1 MTAAGVIL
9 SGGSVRVYSNSPTRL
24 DSSSLPGIAVETECV
39 GKRIVTSRVRV
50 RKPCGWRIMTAA
62 AAVLMDGEAEICS
75 NGPTREHYS
84 DTTQITIDKT
94 VYHSNL
100 DVLAASAI
108 SDAVDCLKCPTALLQ
123 LCNIA
128 LDDGPLLLPAWLLK
142 GVNIE
147 HFPTPVHLT
156 SNIPPASST
165 VTTDMA
171 ISAPAATAKQGSTA
185 ARSKKAASIKQGD
198 SSTAP
203 ISNSVIDPEKE
214 DASSLTGKRTRKD
227 GGVPTQRKRAC
238 KVAVQPVVEKLS
250 GPKERLE
257 TKEENKQIGSAS
269 AVRRPYRTSKK
280 PANTLAT
287 AGDTMPTEDE
297 LKAMTYIVSSL
308 RIVPHSSE
316 VFEIHSTNL
325 TCLSGSNSSTMKC
338 TEKIKDE
345 TVGLLLTLNGV
356 GSKSLDLYLDAI
368 ESKQFASASQFR
380 VTLLMDLRTIEAT
393 LDADGEAGDHLRR
406 TLVKLSKL
414 FGSLWEFYFPLVDDI
429 SQRNSGRSRCNARS
443 DLGLALAA
451 AAPPSLSSLP
461 ARLKNKRAAAELT
474 DSDAAAPKRLC
485 KS

>member
-1 MTAAGVIL
+1 MQLDSTSFPEIVVGVGCAGGNADTNGGQADTQCGNTTMMAAGVIL

-24 DSSSLPGIAVETECV
+24 DSSSLPSIAVETECV

-84 DTTQITIDKT
+84 DT
-94 VYHSNL
+94 
-100 DVLAASAI
+100 SAI

-128 LDDGPLLLPAWLLK
+128 LDYGPLLLPAWPLK

-185 ARSKKAASIKQGD
+185 ARSKKAASIKRGD

-214 DASSLTGKRTRKD
+214 DASSLTGSGLEKT
-227 GGVPTQRKRAC
+227 AEY
-238 KVAVQPVVEKLS
+238 QPNGKGL
-250 GPKERLE
+250 
-257 TKEENKQIGSAS
+257 A
-269 AVRRPYRTSKK
+269 SKK
-280 PANTLAT
+280 PAQHMAT

-297 LKAMTYIVSSL
+297 LKAMTYIASSL
-308 RIVPHSSE
+308 RMVPHSSE

-338 TEKIKDE
+338 TEKIKERD
-345 TVGLLLTLNGV
+345 G
-356 GSKSLDLYLDAI
+356 GSVANPEWSGF
-368 ESKQFASASQFR
+368 EVSR
-380 VTLLMDLRTIEAT
+380 
-393 LDADGEAGDHLRR
+393 
-406 TLVKLSKL
+406 
-414 FGSLWEFYFPLVDDI
+414 PL
-429 SQRNSGRSRCNARS
+429 SRC
-443 DLGLALAA
+443 D
-451 AAPPSLSSLP
+451 
-461 ARLKNKRAAAELT
+461 
-474 DSDAAAPKRLC
+474 
-485 KS
+485 